1 MFPIQNNFGQII
13 GFGGRIIDNQSIK
26 YMNSP
31 ESFILIKVMNFFGV
45 YQNKDTYKKI
55 TRLFL

>member
-13 GFGGRIIDNQSIK
+13 GFGGRVIDNQSIK

-31 ESFILIKVMNFFGV
+31 ESFILIKVMNCLESTKIK
-45 YQNKDTYKKI
+45 NTYKKKM
-55 TRLFL
+55 RLF